1 MMHKIQSHRAPSNG
15 EAPKA
20 AGLQG
25 AGGFLLVLCV
35 LLIVWDPI
43 QLALTASAALP
54 SLDIRGPMLGL
65 VIVARVL
72 VAAFGLAAG
81 LALLTGRRAALI
93 MVRLS
98 IVITAAMQTFVY
110 LTPFFPN
117 NRAPGVEWIGAAL
130 SVLYA
135 VGWLLYLARSDRVR
149 NTFE

>member
-1 MMHKIQSHRAPSNG
+1 M
-15 EAPKA
+15 
-20 AGLQG
+20 
-25 AGGFLLVLCV
+25 LCV
-35 LLIVWDPI
+35 LLIVWEPI
-43 QLALTASAALP
+43 QLALAVSAALP
-54 SLDIRGPMLGL
+54 ALDIRGPMLGL

-81 LALLTGRRAALI
+81 LALLTGRRAALA

-98 IVITAAMQTFVY
+98 LVITAAMQIFVY

-117 NRAPGVEWIGAAL
+117 NRPPGVEWIGVAL

-135 VGWLLYLARSDRVR
+135 VSWLTYLARSGRVR